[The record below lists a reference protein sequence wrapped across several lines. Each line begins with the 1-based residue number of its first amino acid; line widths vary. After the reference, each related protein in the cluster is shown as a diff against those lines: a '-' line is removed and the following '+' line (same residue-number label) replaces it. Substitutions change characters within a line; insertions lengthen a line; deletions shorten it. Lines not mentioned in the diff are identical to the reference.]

1 MFILFI
7 ICIWINIKA
16 SLRLL
21 PLSLLVY
28 GHHFSITG
36 YILAQSFA
44 ILIFTTFVLTSDFWS
59 EVQVIVNSR
68 FLQHQH
74 KQSRWN
80 LLIHRR
86 LTKTKSIGRRLRCI
100 ESGSQSDGYGLWS
113 SDSKGVGR
121 RVWIRIGFLRSS
133 FTSF

>member
-1 MFILFI
+1 MNSPKTEFA
-7 ICIWINIKA
+7 NVQ
-16 SLRLL
+16 S
-21 PLSLLVY
+21 PL
-28 GHHFSITG
+28 SITG
-36 YILAQSFA
+36 YTLAQSFA

-100 ESGSQSDGYGLWS
+100 ESDGYGLWS
-113 SDSKGVGR
+113 SDSKGGR
-121 RVWIRIGFLRSS
+121 EKSMDKDRISKEQFHLFVKGM
-133 FTSF
+133 